1 MAFKAFGSPKKEKKE
16 SLSDFSRDQQTDPA
30 KIHDAS
36 FLNAVVKVYCTHT
49 APDYS
54 LPWQKQRQ
62 FTSTGSAFMIGD
74 GKLLTNAH
82 CVEHDTQVKVKR
94 RGDDRKYVAKVLVRG
109 VDCDIA
115 LLSVESEDFWKGA
128 EPLRLG
134 HLPRLQV
141 PSSHQIMM
149 YFLVF
154 SVFFSS
160 SVLFKYLKNTFDG
173 LSEA

>member
-1 MAFKAFGSPKKEKKE
+1 
-16 SLSDFSRDQQTDPA
+16 
-30 KIHDAS
+30 
-36 FLNAVVKVYCTHT
+36 
-49 APDYS
+49 
-54 LPWQKQRQ
+54 
-62 FTSTGSAFMIGD
+62 
-74 GKLLTNAH
+74 
-82 CVEHDTQVKVKR
+82 
-94 RGDDRKYVAKVLVRG
+94 